1 MVPRPRPCLGT
12 PAGTL
17 QPMPVCACRA
27 HALPGIRPEDVVFH
41 PKTSVVKKSAATSAS
56 QCAGRKVCHDVG
68 SSGLGGTPN
77 CLRIVATV
85 DRATR
90 WPRSLEGALEA
101 HVAPTGILGCHPQDQ
116 TPNLREHVR
125 PAGPPGAPSTS
136 TSVRSAA
143 DASAR
148 ACPPSRSWR
157 SASRAAGQAARRPH
171 ARRRRWS
178 SVNRVRDV
186 RSCSFRTRFS
196 SRRYW
201 MISCCSIGATRDMTQ
216 RRGAP
221 ESQRRVYAKW
231 SAGFSDT
238 TRRPPSPLRAPR
250 CLKELAPVV
259 RDGPS
264 HACQLE
270 RPLAGPSRTVAS
282 GPVRP
287 TRIMSATGPPPSL
300 CSAVSAAPRH
310 S

>member
-1 MVPRPRPCLGT
+1 MVPRPCLGT

-56 QCAGRKVCHDVG
+56 QCAGRKVCHNVG
-68 SSGLGGTPN
+68 RSGLGGTPC

-101 HVAPTGILGCHPQDQ
+101 RVARTGILGCDPQDQ

-201 MISCCSIGATRDMTQ
+201 MISCCSD
-216 RRGAP
+216 
-221 ESQRRVYAKW
+221 W
-231 SAGFSDT
+231 SHPRHDT
-238 TRRPPSPLRAPR
+238 TKRCTGITAPSLRQVVSGVFGHHAAASITATSAALLEGVGACCPRRAKARVST
-250 CLKELAPVV
+250 
-259 RDGPS
+259 
-264 HACQLE
+264 
-270 RPLAGPSRTVAS
+270 RTTAR
-282 GPVRP
+282 GPVKDS
-287 TRIMSATGPPPSL
+287 RIRT
-300 CSAVSAAPRH
+300 CSANQNHGPQQDRRRRSALRQRGGKT
-310 S
+310 